1 MKTAPLVALSMLALG
16 LFAPPVC
23 AQQTFKVGVSVG
35 QTGYAAAVDRAWRD
49 GLEIAVDYVNAKGG
63 VVGRKIQ
70 LVAVFAPDWLQTK
83 RQDHE
88 T

>member
-1 MKTAPLVALSMLALG
+1 MKTAIRVTLSMLGLG
-16 LFAPPVC
+16 LFASPVC
-23 AQQTFKVGVSVG
+23 AHETFKVGVSVG
-35 QTGYAAAVDRAWRD
+35 LTGYAAAVDREWRD
-49 GLEIAVDYVNAKGG
+49 RLGVAIDYVNAKGG
-63 VVGRKIQ
+63 VIGRKIQ

>member
-1 MKTAPLVALSMLALG
+1 MLALG

-23 AQQTFKVGVSVG
+23 AYETFKVGVSVG
-35 QTGYAAAVDRAWRD
+35 LTGYAAAVDRAWRD
-49 GLEIAVDYVNAKGG
+49 GLEIAVDYANAKGG
-63 VVGRKIQ
+63 VIGRKIQ
-70 LVAVFAPDWLQTK
+70 LVAVFAPDWLQTE